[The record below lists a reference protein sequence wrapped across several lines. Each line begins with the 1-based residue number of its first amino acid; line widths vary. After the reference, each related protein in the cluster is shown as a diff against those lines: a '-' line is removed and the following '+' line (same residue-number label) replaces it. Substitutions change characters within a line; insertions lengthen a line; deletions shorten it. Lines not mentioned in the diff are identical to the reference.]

1 MGQELGG
8 GQILLGALSP
18 LGQNGR
24 ARQRHAVTSAPAC
37 RHLVLVLGDQL
48 SGNSTAFDDF
58 DAEQD
63 VVLMVEARE
72 ESTHVWSHRARTA
85 LFLAA
90 MRHFAQRLE
99 TEGKRVVY
107 RRLDESRDATLA
119 DGWYAAVTAFCPQ
132 RIVCVEPGDWRVWR
146 SLNAFTTRVELPL
159 DLRPDRHFLCSRDA
173 FARWAGG
180 SATLRME
187 VFYRHMRRQHAVLM
201 DGDQPAGGR
210 WNFDEENRRGFGK
223 AGPGFVPEPPRFE
236 PDSITREVLQLV
248 EHEFPGHPG
257 KTEHFN
263 WPVTR
268 EQALIALTCFVR
280 DRLPAFGPFQDAMWT
295 GMPFGWHSLLSA
307 ALNLKLLDPREVI
320 AAAEQAWR
328 SGKLDLA
335 SVEGFIRQVLGWREF
350 VRGVYYLDM
359 PQLKTANHFEHHNA
373 LPDWYWTGNT
383 QMNCMKQCIHQTL
396 EFGYAHHIQRLMVT
410 GMWGV
415 LAEIAPQELADWY
428 LAVYVDAVE
437 WVELPNTVGM
447 ALFANGGR
455 FTSKPYIASGAY
467 IKRMSNY
474 CDGCRYRPDQRSGD
488 GACPF
493 TVLYWRFLDHH
504 EKQLAAN
511 PRTALM
517 ARNLSRLSA
526 DERSDIRETAGQMLR
541 GLDRL

>member
-1 MGQELGG
+1 MTT
-8 GQILLGALSP
+8 A
-18 LGQNGR
+18 
-24 ARQRHAVTSAPAC
+24 APC

-48 SGNSTAFDDF
+48 NGNSAAFDDF
-58 DAEQD
+58 DVEQD
-63 VVLMVEARE
+63 AVLMVEARE
-72 ESTHVWSHRARTA
+72 EATHVWSHRARTA

-90 MRHFAQRLE
+90 MRHFAQRLVA
-99 TEGKRVVY
+99 EGKRVVY
-107 RRLDESRDATLA
+107 RKLDESQDATLTA
-119 DGWYAAVTAFCPQ
+119 GWRAAATDLRPQ
-132 RIVCVEPGDWRVWR
+132 RIVCVEPGDWRVWQ
-146 SLNAFTTRVELPL
+146 SLNTFTTAVRLPL

-173 FARWAGG
+173 FAQWAGE

-187 VFYRHMRRQHAVLM
+187 FFYRHMRRQHAVLM
-201 DGDQPAGGR
+201 DGDQPVGGR
-210 WNFDEENRRGFGK
+210 WNFDEVNRRGFGK

-236 PDSITREVLQLV
+236 PDPITRDILRLV
-248 EHEFPGHPG
+248 EREFQSHPG
-257 KTEHFN
+257 AIDNFN

-268 EQALIALTCFVR
+268 EQALVALACFVS
-280 DRLPAFGPFQDAMWT
+280 DRLPAFGPFQDAMWAGT
-295 GMPFGWHSLLSA
+295 PFGWHSLLSA

-320 AAAEQAWR
+320 SAAEQAWQD
-328 SGKLDLA
+328 GKLDLA

-359 PQLKTANHFEHHNA
+359 PQLKSANHFDHHNA
-373 LPDWYWTGNT
+373 LPRWYWTGDT
-383 QMNCMKQCIHQTL
+383 QMNCMKQCIRQTL

-447 ALFANGGR
+447 ALFANGDR

-467 IKRMSNY
+467 IDRMSNY
-474 CDGCRYRPDQRSGD
+474 CDDCRYRPEQRSGD

-517 ARNLSRLSA
+517 VRNVSRLSVE
-526 DERSDIRETAGQMLR
+526 ERRDIQETGRQMLR
-541 GLDRL
+541 GLDQL